1 MKEQR
6 DSPRSMR
13 PFMVL
18 WSGQAV
24 SLFGSQLV
32 QFALIWWLTQE
43 TGSATVLALASLVGL
58 LPQVLLGPFAG
69 VLVDRWSRRWV
80 MLVADVTVAL
90 ATIVLALLFLTDQV
104 QIAYIYIILFVR
116 ALGGTF
122 HWAAMQA
129 STSLMVPDDQL
140 TRIQGMNQM
149 LQGGLNIVAA
159 PLGALLIA
167 LLPMQGILAID
178 VLTAV
183 VAIVTILAVPIPQPR
198 QTDAAPEAGQAW
210 GTFRNDL
217 VDGLKYVRGWR
228 GLLILMGYAML
239 VNMVLIPSSSLVPL
253 LVTDHFGGTAWHL
266 GALESA
272 IGIGIVVG
280 GLLLSVWGGFT
291 RKIVTSLVGLIGI
304 GLGVIL
310 TGAAPAS
317 LFTMALVGM
326 AVTGI
331 MSSMTNGPILAT
343 LQSTVEPQMQGRVFT
358 LMGSAA
364 GLMMPVGLLLA
375 GPMADLFG
383 VQAWYMVGGS
393 ITILAG
399 ISGFFVPSL
408 MNLEDTSWRTAEV
421 NSVPLS
427 PDDEQPVLF
436 STEGQP

>member
-1 MKEQR
+1 MDEQNPGQK
-6 DSPRSMR
+6 SIRS
-13 PFMVL
+13 FMVL

-80 MLVADVTVAL
+80 MLAADVTVAL
-90 ATIVLALLFLTDQV
+90 ATVVLALLFSTDQV
-104 QIAYIYIILFVR
+104 QLVHIYVILFVR

-122 HWAAMQA
+122 HWSAMQA
-129 STSLMVPDDQL
+129 STSLMVPSDEL
-140 TRIQGMNQM
+140 TRVQGMNQM

-167 LLPMQGILAID
+167 TLPVQGILAID
-178 VLTAV
+178 VLTAL
-183 VAIVTILAVPIPQPR
+183 VAIGTILVIPIPQPPQDR
-198 QTDAAPEAGQAW
+198 AAPEAGEAW
-210 GTFRNDL
+210 QTFRDDL
-217 VDGLKYVRGWR
+217 VDGLRYVRGWR

-239 VNMVLIPSSSLVPL
+239 INMVLVPSSSLVPL

-272 IGIGIVVG
+272 IGLGIVVG
-280 GLLLSVWGGFT
+280 GLLLSVWGGFR
-291 RKIVTSLVGLIGI
+291 RKIVTSLVGLIGLGI
-304 GLGVIL
+304 GVIL
-310 TGAAPAS
+310 TGVAPAS
-317 LFTMALVGM
+317 LFTVALVGM
-326 AVTGI
+326 AITGI
-331 MSSMTNGPILAT
+331 MSSITNGPIMAT
-343 LQSTVEPQMQGRVFT
+343 IQSTVDPQMQGRVFT
-358 LMGSAA
+358 LIGSAA

-375 GPMADLFG
+375 GPMADTFG
-383 VQAWYMVGGS
+383 VQAWYVMGGT

-408 MNLEDTSWRTAEV
+408 LDLEDTTWKAPAD
-421 NSVPLS
+421 VPA
-427 PDDEQPVLF
+427 PVVAGDEQPVL
-436 STEGQP
+436 

>member
-1 MKEQR
+1 MTEKNPDQK
-6 DSPRSMR
+6 SVR

-80 MLVADVTVAL
+80 MLAADVTVAL
-90 ATIVLALLFLTDQV
+90 ATVVLALLFLTDQV
-104 QIAYIYIILFVR
+104 QLAYVYIILFVR

-122 HWAAMQA
+122 HWSAMQA
-129 STSLMVPDDQL
+129 STSLMVPSERL
-140 TRIQGMNQM
+140 TRVQGMNQM

-167 LLPMQGILAID
+167 TLPVHGILAID
-178 VLTAV
+178 VLTAL
-183 VAIVTILAVPIPQPR
+183 VAIGTILAIPIPQPP
-198 QTDAAPEAGQAW
+198 QTNAAPEAGEVWQ
-210 GTFRNDL
+210 TFRDDL
-217 VDGLKYVRGWR
+217 VAGLRYVRGWR

-253 LVTDHFGGTAWHL
+253 LVTEHFGGTAWHL

-280 GLLLSVWGGFT
+280 GLLLSVWGGFK

-304 GLGVIL
+304 GVGVIL
-310 TGAAPAS
+310 TGVAPAS
-317 LFTMALVGM
+317 LFTVALVGM

-331 MSSMTNGPILAT
+331 MSSMTNGPIMAT
-343 LQSTVEPQMQGRVFT
+343 VQSTVEPQMQGRVFT
-358 LMGSAA
+358 LIGSAA

-375 GPMADLFG
+375 GPIADAFG
-383 VQAWYMVGGS
+383 VQVWYVMGGT

-408 MNLEDTSWRTAEV
+408 LNLEDTTWKV
-421 NSVPLS
+421 PSVGPETTITG
-427 PDDEQPVLF
+427 DEQPVV
-436 STEGQP
+436 